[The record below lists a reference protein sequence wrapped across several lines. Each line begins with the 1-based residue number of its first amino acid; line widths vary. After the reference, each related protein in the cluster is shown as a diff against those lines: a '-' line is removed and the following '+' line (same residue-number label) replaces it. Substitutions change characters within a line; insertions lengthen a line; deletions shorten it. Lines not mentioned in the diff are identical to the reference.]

1 MTVALSL
8 SLPVGYG
15 IPPTELV
22 GLIQRADQQGLAGVA
37 VGELTSTDALALLAA
52 AAPLTRQIRLETSV
66 LSVLT
71 RSPSLLAMSAVT
83 MAALSD
89 GRFVLGLGAGSP
101 IVAGFHGL
109 DFTHSVARVERWL
122 TDVRAAL
129 SGAILAEWGSFR
141 LRGVQA
147 TPVPLL
153 LAAMNPRMLALAGR
167 LADGV
172 ILNLCGPDQVRAL
185 AGMAFTAREGADVG
199 GGFEVHTT
207 LWADATGDAEKAG
220 DRFRTEM
227 APYLAVPTYRNAVV
241 ALSDADAVDRAAAAW
256 RAEGRAAAA
265 KLFPESIVDAM
276 VATSA
281 ADLAAKAGALGAAGC
296 TGVRVTPLTHEPGD
310 VGDAQLVVDL
320 VAEAADTL

>member
-1 MTVALSL
+1 M
-8 SLPVGYG
+8 
-15 IPPTELV
+15 
-22 GLIQRADQQGLAGVA
+22 A

-71 RSPSLLAMSAVT
+71 RSPPLLAMSAAT
-83 MAALSD
+83 MADLTD

-109 DFTHSVARVERWL
+109 DFTDSLARVERWL
-122 TDVRAAL
+122 TDVRAVL
-129 SGAILAEWGSFR
+129 RGETLAEWGAFR
-141 LRGVQA
+141 LRGVRA

-172 ILNLCGPDQVRAL
+172 IMNLCGPDQVRAL
-185 AGMAFTAREGADVG
+185 AAMAIAAREDAGA
-199 GGFEVHTT
+199 GFEVHAT

-227 APYLAVPTYRNAVV
+227 APYLAVPTYRSAVV
-241 ALSDADAVDRAAAAW
+241 ALSDADAVDRAATAW
-256 RAEGRAAAA
+256 RAKGRAAAA
-265 KLFPESIVDAM
+265 KLFPDSIVDAM

-281 ADLAAKAGALGAAGC
+281 ADLAAKASALGRGRMYGS
-296 TGVRVTPLTHEPGD
+296 TRRLR
-310 VGDAQLVVDL
+310 
-320 VAEAADTL
+320 